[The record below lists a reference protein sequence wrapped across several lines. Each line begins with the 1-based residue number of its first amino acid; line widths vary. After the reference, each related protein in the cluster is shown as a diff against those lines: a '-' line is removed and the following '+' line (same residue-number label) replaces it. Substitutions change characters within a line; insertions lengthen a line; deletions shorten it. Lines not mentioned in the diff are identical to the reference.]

1 MNMFGQMGEMKKLYD
16 KYKTLQDKL
25 KNLLIRAKEGKFVDS
40 DGTEREDAVVVDISG
55 EMKIQAITINDDEL
69 LSPSQKSSLESLL
82 VKAVMKAQ
90 NKAQEVAAEKTKEIL
105 GFDPS
110 DMAGMMSGGKIP
122 GLS

>member
-25 KNLLIRAKEGKFVDS
+25 KNLLIRAKEWKFIDS
-40 DGTEREDAVVVDISG
+40 DGAEREDAVVVDISG
-55 EMKIQAITINDDEL
+55 EMKIQNIAINDEGL
-69 LSPSQKSSLESLL
+69 LSPDQKSTLEGLL
-82 VKAVMKAQ
+82 VKAVTKAQ

>member
-1 MNMFGQMGEMKKLYD
+1 MFGQIGEMKKLYD
-16 KYKTLQDKL
+16 KYKALQDKL
-25 KNLLIRAKEGKFVDS
+25 KNLLIRAKEGKFVDT
-40 DGTEREDAVVVDISG
+40 DGTEREDALVVDMTG
-55 EMKIQAITINDDEL
+55 EMKIHAISINDTALLDPARKTELEEL
-69 LSPSQKSSLESLL
+69 LKKTF
-82 VKAVMKAQ
+82 VKAQ